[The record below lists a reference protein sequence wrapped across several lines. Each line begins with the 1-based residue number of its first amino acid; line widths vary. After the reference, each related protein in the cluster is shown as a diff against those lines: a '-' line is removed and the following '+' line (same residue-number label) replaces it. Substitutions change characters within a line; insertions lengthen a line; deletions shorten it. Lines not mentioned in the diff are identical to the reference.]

1 MYMLYRK
8 DIGETKTIHHEDA
21 ELFHE
26 IVNNNLFDKEDKDTG
41 VITRYENKL
50 ELITDKAE
58 IKKVLDTKY
67 SSRSRGEE
75 YTPGLPSATVI
86 SGGLFPIN
94 IDYKNRA
101 SKFNILKWWN
111 NTSLEDMNA
120 QKVTNKLSLDSG
132 NFVHGVLEEAFNS
145 KDRLYVKKRSL
156 EKYIENVCNNTSVTE
171 GISNFKDRKIY
182 FTDMAKNVLSKFFQS
197 EIEHITPVFNELFIK
212 LDGKLQGAIDAVAI
226 YKGKLC
232 IMDWKTS
239 KKSMSR
245 SQVEDKRY
253 LAQLYI
259 YSRMLLLSGIITKKE
274 YNSLE
279 FHIGFFNWNS
289 GNSALYTFT
298 KEEVDKSKA
307 YVNFVYDWF
316 HKIMSSRGDL
326 SFEL

>member
-1 MYMLYRK
+1 MYMLRRP
-8 DIGETKTIHHEDA
+8 DIDEYKTIHVEDA
-21 ELFHE
+21 EIFYE
-26 IVNNNLFDKEDKDTG
+26 IINNNLFDKEDENG
-41 VITRYENKL
+41 IITRHPNKL
-50 ELITDKAE
+50 ELITDKKE
-58 IKKVLDTKY
+58 IKKVLDEKY
-67 SSRSRGEE
+67 SSRHRTSE
-75 YTPGLPSATVI
+75 YEAGLPSATVI
-86 SGGLFPIN
+86 ASGLFPLD
-94 IDYKNRA
+94 IDYKNTK
-101 SKFNILKWWN
+101 SKFNILRWWN

-120 QKVTNKLSLDSG
+120 QKIKNKLSTDSG
-132 NFVHGVLEEAFNS
+132 NFIHGVLEEAFNS
-145 KDRLYVKKRSL
+145 NDRLYVKKRSL
-156 EKYIENVCNNTSVTE
+156 EKYVENVCNNPFVIE
-171 GISNFKDRKIY
+171 GISNFEDRKIY
-182 FTDMAKNVLSKFFQS
+182 FADMAKNVLSKFFQS

-245 SQVEDKRY
+245 SQVEGKRY

-274 YNSLE
+274 YESLE

-316 HKIMSSRGDL
+316 HKIMSSREDL

>member
-1 MYMLYRK
+1 MILLHRP
-8 DIGETKTIHHEDA
+8 DIDEYKTIHHEDE
-21 ELFHE
+21 ELFRE
-26 IVNNNLFDKEDKDTG
+26 IVSNNLFDKEDKETG
-41 VITRYENKL
+41 IITRYENKL
-50 ELITDKAE
+50 ELITDKAQ
-58 IKKVLDTKY
+58 IKKVLDEKY
-67 SSRSRGEE
+67 SSRSRTEE
-75 YTPGLPSATVI
+75 YTTGLPSATVI
-86 SGGLFPIN
+86 SSGLFPMD

-132 NFVHGVLEEAFNS
+132 NFLHGVLEEAFNS
-145 KDRLYVKKRSL
+145 QDRLYVKKRSL
-156 EKYIENVCNNTSVTE
+156 DKYIENVCNNISIVRD
-171 GISNFKDRKIY
+171 ISNFEDRKIY
-182 FTDMAKNVLSKFFQS
+182 FVDMAKNVLSKFFQS

-212 LDGKLQGAIDAVAI
+212 LDGKLQGAIDAVSI

-259 YSRMLLLSGIITKKE
+259 YSRMLLLSNIITKNE
-274 YNSLE
+274 YDALE

-307 YVNFVYDWF
+307 YVNFVFDWF
-316 HKIMSSRGDL
+316 HKIMSGREDL